1 MTDHNISIKSDQ
13 LLPGSSFSVEGRPE
27 VSISDLLDAVPDDA
41 PQASL
46 DGLGLVESPD
56 ESSAAAEATIPPSP
70 ESSPNEHI
78 DLGKSILDA
87 LIKIEKRA
95 RAHGR
100 PDVVILLDELSL
112 VADQPNWPEMAQEKL
127 QRILNLISFPAPK

>member
-1 MTDHNISIKSDQ
+1 MTDHEISVHSDQ

-41 PQASL
+41 PQAS
-46 DGLGLVESPD
+46 PD
-56 ESSAAAEATIPPSP
+56 ECGPGAQSEHSSAAPFPPSL
-70 ESSPNEHI
+70 ESNPNERV
-78 DLGKSILDA
+78 DLGKSIQDA

-100 PDVVILLDELSL
+100 SDVVILLDELSL
-112 VADQPNWPEMAQEKL
+112 VANQPNWTEMAQEKL
-127 QRILNLISFPAPK
+127 QRILNLISYPAPK

>member
-1 MTDHNISIKSDQ
+1 MTDHNISIHSDQ

-46 DGLGLVESPD
+46 DGLGPVESPE
-56 ESSAAAEATIPPSP
+56 ESSAVAEALIPPSP
-70 ESSPNEHI
+70 ESSPNERI
-78 DLGKSILDA
+78 DMGKSILDA

-100 PDVVILLDELSL
+100 SDVVILLDELSL